1 MKSEAK
7 CNTDQLH
14 VQSPTTKC
22 QLRKMVIQEE
32 GLVYHVSSIFASY
45 IISAEEGWGGVA
57 LRGSLVGGGG
67 GDPAVAVSTQKKTAG
82 GGGGGNVKSVRR
94 LESGMAALQL

>member
-67 GDPAVAVSTQKKTAG
+67 TQ
-82 GGGGGNVKSVRR
+82 
-94 LESGMAALQL
+94 L